1 MDGDG
6 RIALSEL
13 KTMLNSG
20 RFQRDIP
27 DRVVAQIIKNA
38 DIDKDGYL
46 EFDEF
51 IKLVSVPL
59 SLEWRNDGTI
69 VISFS
74 LGWPYVTNCGHQ

>member
-1 MDGDG
+1 MLCFVLQYDVDGDG

-27 DRVVAQIIKNA
+27 DRVVTQILKNA

-51 IKLVSVPL
+51 IKLVS
-59 SLEWRNDGTI
+59 
-69 VISFS
+69 F
-74 LGWPYVTNCGHQ
+74 